1 MFFFRSVLFNAF
13 FLVLHAAL
21 VVGML
26 VLLPFPRRWMQV
38 TVRLWTNVLRLGL
51 RVIVGLELDVRGLD
65 NLPQGA
71 CVIASKHQ
79 SALDTFVFYLLLN
92 DPNYVMKKELMRIPV
107 WGWHARKCGAISID
121 RDGGAGA
128 LKQMLRDTDDRM
140 ARARQVIIFPEGTR
154 TAPGARHPYN
164 PGIAAVYA
172 RIKAPLVPVA
182 LNSGLFWGRRSFN
195 KKPGVITVEFLPP
208 MPPGLDRGPF
218 MSELEKRIETATEK
232 LVAEAKTRFPHVS
245 EADQGPS

>member
-1 MFFFRSVLFNAF
+1 MFFFRSVLFNVF
-13 FLVLHAAL
+13 FMVLHAAL
-21 VVGML
+21 VVGM
-26 VLLPFPRRWMQV
+26 VALLPFPRRWMQA
-38 TVRLWTNVLRLGL
+38 TVRLWTDVLRVGL
-51 RVIVGLELDVRGLD
+51 KLIVGLDLEVRGRD

-128 LKQMLRDTDDRM
+128 LKQMLRDTEDRM
-140 ARARQVIIFPEGTR
+140 ARARQVILFPEGTR
-154 TAPGARHPYN
+154 TAPGTRHPYN
-164 PGIAAVYA
+164 PGIAAVYT
-172 RIKAPLVPVA
+172 RIKAPVVPVA

-208 MPPGLDRGPF
+208 MPPGLDRAQF
-218 MSELEKRIETATEK
+218 MSELENRIETATDK
-232 LVAEAKTRFPHVS
+232 LVAEARERFPHV
-245 EADQGPS
+245 

>member
-1 MFFFRSVLFNAF
+1 MFFIRSVLFNAF
-13 FLVLHAAL
+13 ILVLHAAL

-26 VLLPFPRRWMQV
+26 VLLPFPRRWMQA
-38 TVRLWTNVLRLGL
+38 TVRAWTDVLRGGL
-51 RVIVGLELDVRGLD
+51 KAIVGLDLEVRGRD

-121 RDGGAGA
+121 REGGAGA
-128 LKQMLRDTDDRM
+128 LKQLVRDIEDRM
-140 ARARQVIIFPEGTR
+140 KGGRQVIVFPEGTR
-154 TAPGARHPYN
+154 TAPGTRHPYN
-164 PGIAAVYA
+164 PGIAALYT
-172 RIKAPLVPVA
+172 RIQAPVVPVA

-195 KKPGVITVEFLPP
+195 KKPGVVT
-208 MPPGLDRGPF
+208 
-218 MSELEKRIETATEK
+218 IESSRMR
-232 LVAEAKTRFPHVS
+232 L
-245 EADQGPS
+245 